1 LLEVESTFQTV
12 DEAQRDDAFKR
23 IENDT
28 KPVPVRLIS
37 TPVKPKGNGKA
48 VLAAVGAGMLPATM
62 ALLVPMMLGRKKRS
76 TLVPNI
82 KVTATMPTI
91 PDYTLPKLSNRQENG
106 RKWKILDRVVMRKK
120 IV

>member
-37 TPVKPKGNGKA
+37 RPIKPKDNGRA

-62 ALLVPMMLGRKKRS
+62 ALLVPMMLGRKRRS
-76 TLVPNI
+76 TLVPNMN
-82 KVTATMPTI
+82 VTATMPTI
-91 PDYTLPKLSNRQENG
+91 QDYTLPKLNNRKENG
-106 RKWKILDRVVMRKK
+106 KKWKIKN
-120 IV
+120 